1 MGLST
6 EQILGKKAIDPIW
19 KYLNDDRLLILKT
32 PDLILKTKEAVKN
45 FTLGINHPNRI
56 LFGF

>member
-19 KYLNDDRLLILKT
+19 KYLNDDNSIMILKT
-32 PDLILKTKEAVKN
+32 PDK
-45 FTLGINHPNRI
+45 PYS
-56 LFGF
+56 

>member
-19 KYLNDDRLLILKT
+19 KYLNDDNSIIDDIENTR
-32 PDLILKTKEAVKN
+32 
-45 FTLGINHPNRI
+45 
-56 LFGF
+56 